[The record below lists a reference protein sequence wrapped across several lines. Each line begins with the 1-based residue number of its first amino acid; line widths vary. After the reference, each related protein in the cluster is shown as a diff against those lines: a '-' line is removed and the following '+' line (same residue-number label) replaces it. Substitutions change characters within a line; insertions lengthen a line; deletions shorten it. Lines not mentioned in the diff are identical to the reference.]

1 MGETVTMAV
10 GGLMPFGAVFVEF
23 FIILNSIWLDR
34 YYYVFGFL
42 FVVFVVL
49 VVTCA
54 EVRDVLCLDWTG
66 LCLGCVWVVFG
77 LCLFVFVLHPS

>member
-1 MGETVTMAV
+1 MGEIVTLAV

-42 FVVFVVL
+42 FIVFIVL

-54 EVRDVLCLDWTG
+54 EVRVIVILC
-66 LCLGCVWVVFG
+66 CVSLRCVIF
-77 LCLFVFVLHPS
+77 